1 MGATMS
7 KVNTNISMLGSELIE
22 WINSDKSTKTEQEQV
37 ITSKLYH
44 KYMVDREGK
53 PKNKIFP
60 DVYYYVNYNNR
71 FNPDVYLAYIVRDKC
86 KSPRKIPD
94 SMAALDLTAS
104 NDSFKGA
111 FIQEWAYFQNGS
123 SENEFYMEGNE
134 IITKYFECDH
144 PLRSQVYYFVS
155 RTSKGI
161 KVFRDLDKSPRSVVI
176 HPTEAS
182 ATENPA
188 EAS

>member
-71 FNPDVYLAYIVRDKC
+71 FNPDVYLAYIVRD
-86 KSPRKIPD
+86 R
-94 SMAALDLTAS
+94 
-104 NDSFKGA
+104 
-111 FIQEWAYFQNGS
+111 
-123 SENEFYMEGNE
+123 
-134 IITKYFECDH
+134 
-144 PLRSQVYYFVS
+144 
-155 RTSKGI
+155 
-161 KVFRDLDKSPRSVVI
+161 
-176 HPTEAS
+176 
-182 ATENPA
+182 
-188 EAS
+188 